1 MPALDFWY
9 EFGSSYS
16 YPAAMR
22 IDERAAQAGVKVT
35 WRPFLMGPVLRA
47 QGVTDSPF
55 NLCPINKRH
64 YMVRDMERI
73 CAALGLPF
81 AMPDP
86 FPQNGLYAARLA
98 LLGADQG
105 WIADFSRAVYLAEFG
120 DGADIS
126 DSATLSGILSGLG
139 LDAEACAA
147 LIQEQKLKDRLK
159 TQTAQ
164 ALKLGIFGAPNFV
177 VGDEL
182 FWGNDRLDQ
191 ALDWA
196 KQAA

>member
-22 IDERAAQAGVKVT
+22 IEKRAAESGVEVK
-35 WRPFLMGPVLRA
+35 WRPFLLGPILAA
-47 QGVTDSPF
+47 QGMTDSPF
-55 NLCPINKRH
+55 NLYPAKGR
-64 YMVRDMERI
+64 YMVRDLERT

-98 LLGADQG
+98 LLGADEG
-105 WIADFSRAVYLAEFG
+105 WVADFSRAVYLAEFG
-120 DGADIS
+120 EGANIFDRNVL
-126 DSATLSGILSGLG
+126 AQILSDLG
-139 LDAEACAA
+139 VDAEAC
-147 LIQEQKLKDRLK
+147 IDGIESPELKERLK
-159 TQTAQ
+159 VQTAEAQ
-164 ALKLGIFGAPNFV
+164 DLGIFGAPSFIA
-177 VGDEL
+177 GGEL

-191 ALDWA
+191 AID
-196 KQAA
+196 QAARAG

>member
-1 MPALDFWY
+1 MASLDFWY

-22 IDERAAQAGVKVT
+22 IDERAAQAGVEVA
-35 WRPFLMGPVLRA
+35 WRPFLLGPILAA
-47 QGVTDSPF
+47 QGLTDSPF
-55 NLCPINKRH
+55 NLYPAKGR
-64 YMVRDMERI
+64 YMVRDLERT

-98 LLGADQG
+98 LLGAEQG
-105 WIADFSRAVYLAEFG
+105 WTAEFSRAVYLAEFG

-126 DSATLSGILSGLG
+126 DAATMTGILSGLG
-139 LDAEACAA
+139 LDAEDCLAR
-147 LIQEQKLKDRLK
+147 IQERALKDRLRA
-159 TQTAQ
+159 QTAQ
-164 ALKLGIFGAPNFV
+164 AQDLGIFGAPSFIA
-177 VGDEL
+177 GGEL

-191 ALDWA
+191 ALD
-196 KQAA
+196 QAARAG

>member
-1 MPALDFWY
+1 MATLDFWY
-9 EFGSSYS
+9 EFGSGYS

-22 IDERAAQAGVKVT
+22 IDERAAESGVEVK
-35 WRPFLMGPVLRA
+35 WRPFLLGPILAA

-55 NLCPINKRH
+55 NLYPVKGR
-64 YMVRDMERI
+64 YMVRDLERI

-98 LLGADQG
+98 LLGAEQG
-105 WIADFSRAVYLAEFG
+105 WTAEFSRAVYLAEFG

-126 DSATLSGILSGLG
+126 DATTMTGILSGLG
-139 LDAEACAA
+139 LNAEDCLAR
-147 LIQEQKLKDRLK
+147 IQETALKDRLRA
-159 TQTAQ
+159 QTAKAQ
-164 ALKLGIFGAPNFV
+164 DLGIFGAPSFIA
-177 VGDEL
+177 GGEL

-191 ALDWA
+191 ALD
-196 KQAA
+196 QAARAG